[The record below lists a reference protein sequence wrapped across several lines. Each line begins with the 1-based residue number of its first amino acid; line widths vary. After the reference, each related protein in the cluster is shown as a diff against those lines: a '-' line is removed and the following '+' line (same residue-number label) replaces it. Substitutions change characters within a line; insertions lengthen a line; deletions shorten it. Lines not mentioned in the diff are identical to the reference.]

1 LKKKII
7 QNTKNTN
14 KMENSNQNIQRT
26 KKKSLRFG
34 DILFFIVEVA
44 LVLVSFNF

>member
-1 LKKKII
+1 
-7 QNTKNTN
+7 
-14 KMENSNQNIQRT
+14 MENSNQNIQRT